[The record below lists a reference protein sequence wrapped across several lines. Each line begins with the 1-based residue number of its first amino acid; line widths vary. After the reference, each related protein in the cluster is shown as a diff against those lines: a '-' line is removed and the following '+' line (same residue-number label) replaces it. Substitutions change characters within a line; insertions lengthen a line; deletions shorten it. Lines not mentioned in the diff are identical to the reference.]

1 MRGSWDNLH
10 LTGEETEA
18 QSTWVKHQSQ
28 GEDAAELGVKP
39 SPASLP
45 VRRKCPRGRTCPAPH
60 VDTEHLKRAVY
71 S

>member
-45 VRRKCPRGRTCPAPH
+45 VRRKCPRGQTCPAAH